1 MWCVEMIVRGVG
13 EYGLGACVLT
23 KRRWLMSG
31 DNEALVHLSRD
42 ACGASNKRDELV
54 WSHGIFPG
62 TTGPVLLP
70 PERLRKV
77 EALNDVGRI
86 YYVSNQ
92 QGIVIYRASS
102 ILLTLR

>member
-13 EYGLGACVLT
+13 ENGLGACVLT

-31 DNEALVHLSRD
+31 NNEALVHLSRD
-42 ACGASNKRDELV
+42 ACGVSNKRDELV

-77 EALNDVGRI
+77 
-86 YYVSNQ
+86 
-92 QGIVIYRASS
+92 
-102 ILLTLR
+102 